1 MGPCRGQQPFPPE
14 SRALGGLGWPSE
26 GRVVL
31 SQLRV
36 NFSSRAG
43 TQVCPLASTHRI
55 ILCPLAAGD
64 VVTLAMVLGEDVG
77 FAQHF
82 ASSKLCAWMA
92 LPDRP
97 SGVGMGRRPARAPQ
111 RCTGLVFERLL
122 VSPAG
127 GLLSKSKTRKLLSV
141 ACESWE
147 GRPFK
152 VWCLGGRGGVQNLL
166 PNAEDV
172 SEAG

>member
-1 MGPCRGQQPFPPE
+1 MAFRGAGCPE
-14 SRALGGLGWPSE
+14 PASRELQLPGRDPGVPAGIYSQDYSMSLGGR
-26 GRVVL
+26 GR
-31 SQLRV
+31 RD
-36 NFSSRAG
+36 SSHGARRG
-43 TQVCPLASTHRI
+43 CW
-55 ILCPLAAGD
+55 LCTAFRL
-64 VVTLAMVLGEDVG
+64 
-77 FAQHF
+77 F
-82 ASSKLCAWMA
+82 KA
-92 LPDRP
+92 LHLDGPPRP
-97 SGVGMGRRPARAPQ
+97 SIRSGHGETAGPAPQ
-111 RCTGLVFERLL
+111 RCAGLVFERLL